1 MHKSWFSSILS
12 PLFIIL
18 ISASFYEKG
27 KWELME
33 ESCNLKDLQRLENS
47 PWCNFSQREKLPRG
61 RKKKA
66 DPMKEGSILRA
77 RAGHPRL
84 VCLLRR
90 RILPAAAS
98 PFSKA
103 LEGEK
108 LPRQM
113 GTKTQEQPW
122 KGGLSLS
129 AGSSCWVCAPSG
141 CPAKASQALLFC
153 GETFPWTCISSP
165 STASH

>member
-1 MHKSWFSSILS
+1 MGIDGGILQFEGLTETGEFSLVQLL
-12 PLFIIL
+12 PKRK
-18 ISASFYEKG
+18 AT
-27 KWELME
+27 
-33 ESCNLKDLQRLENS
+33 
-47 PWCNFSQREKLPRG
+47 QRE
-61 RKKKA
+61 KKKA
-66 DPMKEGSILRA
+66 DPMKPLKVQEGSILRA